1 MLKKQEIDS
10 KVFEALSILKYYIQ
24 MNNET
29 GNFDINKY
37 CEDFLVDL
45 LNLVYD
51 INLINLNEIEVNF
64 PAIDLGDKN
73 SRICYQVTSTS
84 GINKVE
90 YTIDKFIEKSLYEEY
105 DELNI
110 FILGEKKNHTKLI
123 QRDEIEF
130 SYDRNLL
137 DFNTL
142 AVDIQNIKNLEKLN
156 DIYRLLEE
164 SLSIYR
170 VNLNDYENNQEDTIN
185 NIFLLLNDEIKSNIA
200 ALYSIQN
207 YMNGFKFGIK
217 EILETIKEDNFVPN
231 VFDQPFPIAIET
243 KEYDKVEQ
251 KLMTLPTK
259 KVKWILDLYK
269 AFKLI
274 NEKHNL
280 LNLRADEYIEFR
292 RVILT
297 EMNKYYVKY

>member
-1 MLKKQEIDS
+1 LLKKQEIDS

>member
-1 MLKKQEIDS
+1 
-10 KVFEALSILKYYIQ
+10 